1 MDFFNRMVEQFI
13 RANRRLKR
21 WQRAV
26 SVMAAVVVFA
36 TTYALVLPAI
46 TLDKETASAQAGI
59 EIAASDNDA
68 DGDGTVY
75 EAEPEEEPAEEPQ
88 QEESEE
94 PQEDSGEPQDAG
106 LLIEES
112 GSESGSRNVED
123 SEEDDAGEEPEAAF
137 GQNTE
142 EQADSEEAEAPSDN
156 EDIAP
161 GAVEDEA
168 VTAST
173 AETPAESEAAEEIK
187 LITEE
192 TQLIYEYVDEYYA
205 DGIEDE
211 NDDGIDDGYF
221 VYAEFGADAK
231 LPEGVELKAEEIT
244 KESDPE
250 AYEGYYEKALSGL
263 QDKYDEKTALSFAR
277 FYDIKFVYNG
287 TEIEPSGDVKVRI
300 EYKKAVEIEKETTV
314 DAVHFDKNKDE
325 EPEVIDSEVNKSE
338 VEMEKEDRDDT
349 VKTVEFE
356 SDQFSVY
363 GIVCSYTVDFH
374 WEVNG
379 KTFEFSIPGGGFI
392 SLEHLVEALG
402 IADAGENSADAAHP
416 EAGNGSGNDSED
428 ADKGQEVPGTF
439 EEAVEVN
446 NDPVSEAAKEFVANV
461 ERVEFSSP
469 ELVWAGRAE
478 SGTTVGEI
486 KEEHGL
492 DVQYSVELPEE
503 LIAEMDSHELAA
515 GDWVLVSL
523 LPFDT
528 VETLTV
534 TMTNGEVWEIA
545 VTDVNANARKG
556 SLISASGIMNNQN
569 VVIYQKV
576 VQPDDSIL
584 YYAIDGNGNLQRVYN
599 SSDSVYWLNDPPIVW
614 KVTALSDG
622 AGTGTGY
629 YTLYN
634 EATGNYL
641 VPKDD
646 NGTYKVVHKLSDF
659 PDGDAKHVQ
668 VSLPGKDSG
677 QYLSKIASW
686 DYAANVTYGMEVLSA
701 TDLHAKELLS
711 SQEFLFATPDE
722 IVQGRLTTVDTVDSL
737 SKGIKIT
744 MFDFTGNEWQKDPE
758 PRLSYMTRIIG
769 DSSYAEGVYHPG
781 LVRPILGS
789 DGFPV
794 STATGQSIRP
804 VFQTQGNYYSNSS
817 NSWNTPG
824 TFNYSVNRTDNVNHL
839 FLQSVYDATGYFSY
853 SCFEN
858 YARLN
863 GSNFEVYEQLG
874 TPWDGNEFF
883 FQRGNFMPYNTL
895 DLIHIKSNTTGS
907 SSSSPLGDDDPRKG
921 EDLYVINGNAD
932 YYFGMIMEADFIQ
945 GLNGY
950 NDRDEPT
957 VYEFNGD
964 DDLWIYIDNVLVLDI
979 GGVHDA
985 FQGRIDFATGA
996 VTITNGT
1003 NTTIKQ
1009 MFRNADVF
1017 PDGTPWNESRV
1028 NEYFEGNTFKDYS
1041 THSFKMF
1048 YMERGAAASNLEM
1061 KFNLMPVQGSSFR
1074 VTKQVPETATGDVVQ
1089 NDYADAVFY
1098 YRAYIGN
1105 NICTQSAFGSTAKY
1119 ADGSPVI
1126 WKDNNTFQLKH
1137 GQTAIFPVESNTVR
1151 YYVEEV
1157 EPETGSTML
1166 DHYYVTNSDPEPG
1179 QQAGKETVSAE
1190 KSVKQRGEVVFANKP
1205 DDSIVNELRIVKN
1218 LTGDMYTDDQG
1229 NLLVNEE
1236 TGSPYFEYRIYLENT
1251 AGKMVYYSLGEYYQI
1266 DINGKY
1272 VYYERGERKTA
1283 EYRNGK
1289 YIYTYRDGTVE
1300 ELDKPKITEHTS
1312 QNGTIGDIRH
1322 GDTIIIRGLLE
1333 GTDFAVD
1340 ERTDRSLMIKGTPG
1354 EDTTEK
1360 YSFDGTEVEDAY
1372 IRATG
1377 ENTPTYPTGTLY
1389 DPPALP
1395 DAAYS
1400 NKAAEGTIIQ
1410 EKDAKVT
1417 VKNSS
1422 NLINADLSLNKV
1434 SENSAPLE
1442 GAVFKLMRDQEIIPV
1457 ALSGEGVV
1465 IEPLVAGE
1473 TVTINANTFKVP
1485 EGGIKIKN
1493 IPASKTGYKLVEV
1506 SAPDGYL
1513 NLHPEVAAFK
1523 VWAGD
1528 IEMTDC
1534 AEIAEGLTVTFN
1546 GGSNTFTVPNPAGP
1560 ELPSTGGPGT
1570 NLIYIL
1576 GIMLTGLAGAG
1587 LVMKR
1592 RRRNTV

>member
-1 MDFFNRMVEQFI
+1 M
-13 RANRRLKR
+13 
-21 WQRAV
+21 
-26 SVMAAVVVFA
+26 
-36 TTYALVLPAI
+36 
-46 TLDKETASAQAGI
+46 
-59 EIAASDNDA
+59 
-68 DGDGTVY
+68 
-75 EAEPEEEPAEEPQ
+75 
-88 QEESEE
+88 
-94 PQEDSGEPQDAG
+94 
-106 LLIEES
+106 LIEES

-205 DGIEDE
+205 DSIEDE
-211 NDDGIDDGYF
+211 NDDGSDDGYF

-263 QDKYDEKTALSFAR
+263 QDKYNENTALSFAR

-402 IADAGENSADAAHP
+402 IADAGENSADAVHP
-416 EAGNGSGNDSED
+416 EAGNGYGNDIED

-446 NDPVSEAAKEFVANV
+446 NDPVSEVAKEFVANV

-576 VQPDDSIL
+576 VQPDDSIF

-677 QYLSKIASW
+677 
-686 DYAANVTYGMEVLSA
+686 
-701 TDLHAKELLS
+701 
-711 SQEFLFATPDE
+711 
-722 IVQGRLTTVDTVDSL
+722 
-737 SKGIKIT
+737 
-744 MFDFTGNEWQKDPE
+744 
-758 PRLSYMTRIIG
+758 RICRR
-769 DSSYAEGVYHPG
+769 S
-781 LVRPILGS
+781 R
-789 DGFPV
+789 
-794 STATGQSIRP
+794 
-804 VFQTQGNYYSNSS
+804 
-817 NSWNTPG
+817 PG
-824 TFNYSVNRTDNVNHL
+824 T
-839 FLQSVYDATGYFSY
+839 
-853 SCFEN
+853 
-858 YARLN
+858 
-863 GSNFEVYEQLG
+863 
-874 TPWDGNEFF
+874 
-883 FQRGNFMPYNTL
+883 MPPMSHTAW
-895 DLIHIKSNTTGS
+895 KS
-907 SSSSPLGDDDPRKG
+907 
-921 EDLYVINGNAD
+921 
-932 YYFGMIMEADFIQ
+932 
-945 GLNGY
+945 
-950 NDRDEPT
+950 
-957 VYEFNGD
+957 
-964 DDLWIYIDNVLVLDI
+964 
-979 GGVHDA
+979 
-985 FQGRIDFATGA
+985 
-996 VTITNGT
+996 
-1003 NTTIKQ
+1003 
-1009 MFRNADVF
+1009 
-1017 PDGTPWNESRV
+1017 
-1028 NEYFEGNTFKDYS
+1028 
-1041 THSFKMF
+1041 
-1048 YMERGAAASNLEM
+1048 
-1061 KFNLMPVQGSSFR
+1061 
-1074 VTKQVPETATGDVVQ
+1074 
-1089 NDYADAVFY
+1089 
-1098 YRAYIGN
+1098 
-1105 NICTQSAFGSTAKY
+1105 SA
-1119 ADGSPVI
+1119 
-1126 WKDNNTFQLKH
+1126 
-1137 GQTAIFPVESNTVR
+1137 
-1151 YYVEEV
+1151 
-1157 EPETGSTML
+1157 
-1166 DHYYVTNSDPEPG
+1166 
-1179 QQAGKETVSAE
+1179 
-1190 KSVKQRGEVVFANKP
+1190 
-1205 DDSIVNELRIVKN
+1205 LRICMPKSCCPPRN
-1218 LTGDMYTDDQG
+1218 SCLPHRMRSSRGD
-1229 NLLVNEE
+1229 
-1236 TGSPYFEYRIYLENT
+1236 
-1251 AGKMVYYSLGEYYQI
+1251 
-1266 DINGKY
+1266 
-1272 VYYERGERKTA
+1272 
-1283 EYRNGK
+1283 
-1289 YIYTYRDGTVE
+1289 
-1300 ELDKPKITEHTS
+1300 
-1312 QNGTIGDIRH
+1312 
-1322 GDTIIIRGLLE
+1322 
-1333 GTDFAVD
+1333 
-1340 ERTDRSLMIKGTPG
+1340 
-1354 EDTTEK
+1354 
-1360 YSFDGTEVEDAY
+1360 
-1372 IRATG
+1372 
-1377 ENTPTYPTGTLY
+1377 
-1389 DPPALP
+1389 
-1395 DAAYS
+1395 
-1400 NKAAEGTIIQ
+1400 
-1410 EKDAKVT
+1410 
-1417 VKNSS
+1417 
-1422 NLINADLSLNKV
+1422 
-1434 SENSAPLE
+1434 
-1442 GAVFKLMRDQEIIPV
+1442 
-1457 ALSGEGVV
+1457 
-1465 IEPLVAGE
+1465 
-1473 TVTINANTFKVP
+1473 
-1485 EGGIKIKN
+1485 
-1493 IPASKTGYKLVEV
+1493 
-1506 SAPDGYL
+1506 
-1513 NLHPEVAAFK
+1513 
-1523 VWAGD
+1523 
-1528 IEMTDC
+1528 
-1534 AEIAEGLTVTFN
+1534 
-1546 GGSNTFTVPNPAGP
+1546 
-1560 ELPSTGGPGT
+1560 
-1570 NLIYIL
+1570 
-1576 GIMLTGLAGAG
+1576 
-1587 LVMKR
+1587 
-1592 RRRNTV
+1592 